1 MFSTP
6 QLCTF
11 GLALAVG
18 AAPSASAIQQ
28 RSPADVPVLRA
39 SHLAGAIT
47 LDGRL
52 DEPDWAAAQVA
63 THFTQSYPKP
73 GTPATNAT
81 EVRVLYSDDALY
93 VGVTMRDPHPDS
105 IAAQLARRDAA
116 DLYSDFVH
124 VMIDSYNDKRTAF
137 RFSVNPLGVKRDVLS
152 YNDIY
157 EDANWD
163 AVWEVATRVDSAG
176 WTAEF
181 RIPFSQLRFG
191 TPASGAEQHWGFQ
204 VMRDIARTQERDSW
218 APWQQQDGRF
228 VSSFGQLVGLVGIRQ
243 PKRIEIMPYV
253 STRLTRAPGLA
264 ANPFYRTNDTQFKAG
279 VDMKYGLPA
288 GLTLTA
294 TVNPDFGQ
302 TEVDPAVVNLTAFET
317 FFPEKRPFFVEGSD
331 VLRFGELQSNNSYGF
346 EQYFYS
352 RRVGRSPS
360 RSLGGDSVAFRRVP
374 EASRIV
380 GAAKVSGQAGPWSI
394 GLMDA
399 FTQRETGEYET
410 ISLRKGTFLAE
421 PATNYAVSSVR
432 RSFREGQTNIGATFN
447 ATTRLLSDSVLAA
460 FLHRQALVGG
470 TDFTHTWS
478 KRSWVM
484 SGFVAGSRVNG
495 TAQTLA
501 ATQRSSVH
509 NFQRPDASYLGV
521 DSTRTSLT
529 GHIIGL
535 ALQRAGTTWA
545 SVEAKESSPGLE
557 LNDAGFQSRTDYR
570 SLATSLGTQNFESG
584 KRFRNFTISGG
595 TTQAWNFGGTPITQI
610 AYGGAN
616 AMMLNF
622 WSGGFNLQA
631 APKSYSDRVT
641 RGGPLVENA
650 SWALARIFG
659 ASDTRG
665 TIWFGVSAS
674 IERDAD
680 QSSYRS
686 YSASV
691 NFRPSSSV
699 QLAFQPAFSADKTSS
714 QYVATRADGFAATY
728 GNRYVFA
735 VLNQKTLS
743 METRLNWTLATT
755 LSLEVYAQPFVSAG
769 QYDGFKE
776 LASAGTRKFTE
787 YGVAAGSLVRA
798 RDQGTVVIDP
808 DGGGPAPAFTLGEPD
823 FKVRSLRGNA
833 VLRWEYRPGSTVFFV
848 WQQSRSG
855 GDAEGQFSF
864 GRDAGGIFRERPTNV
879 FLVKASRWIGR

>member
-1 MFSTP
+1 MLSAP
-6 QLCTF
+6 RKCAI
-11 GLALAVG
+11 GLALAG
-18 AAPSASAIQQ
+18 ATMPSVLAAQQ
-28 RSPADVPVLRA
+28 SSGADAPVLRA
-39 SHLAGAIT
+39 ARLEGAIT

-52 DEPDWAAAQVA
+52 DEPAWGAAEVG

-93 VGVTMRDPHPDS
+93 VGVTMPDPHPDS

-191 TPASGAEQHWGFQ
+191 TPASGVEQHWGFQ
-204 VMRDIARTQERDSW
+204 VMRDIARSQERDSW

-228 VSSFGQLVGLVGIRQ
+228 VSSFGQLVGLVGVRQ
-243 PKRIEIMPYV
+243 PKRIEIMPYI
-253 STRLTRAPGLA
+253 STRLTRAPGLS
-264 ANPFYRTNDTQFKAG
+264 ANPFYSTNDTQLKTG

-294 TVNPDFGQ
+294 TVSPDFGQ

-374 EASRIV
+374 DASHIV

-399 FTQRETGEYET
+399 FTQRETGEYAT
-410 ISLRKGTFLAE
+410 TFLRKGTFVAE
-421 PATNYAVSSVR
+421 PATNYTVSRVR

-447 ATTRLLSDSVLAA
+447 ATTRFLSDSVVAS
-460 FLHRQALVGG
+460 FLHRQALIGG

-495 TAQTLA
+495 MARTLTG
-501 ATQRSSVH
+501 TQRSSVH

-529 GHIIGL
+529 GHIVGL
-535 ALQRAGTTWA
+535 ALQRPGSTWA

-570 SLATSLGTQNFESG
+570 SVATSLGTQNFESG

-616 AMMLNF
+616 AMLLNF

-631 APKSYSDRVT
+631 APKTYSDRVA

-659 ASDTRG
+659 ATDTRS
-665 TIWFGVSAS
+665 TLWLSLSAS
-674 IERDAD
+674 FEHDAD
-680 QSSYRS
+680 ESSYRS
-686 YSASV
+686 YSTSV

-699 QLAFQPAFSADKTSS
+699 QLVLQPAFSVNRTSS
-714 QYVATRADGFAATY
+714 QYVATQSDALATTS

-735 VLNQKTLS
+735 ALDQKTLS
-743 METRLNWTLATT
+743 METRLNWTLLTT
-755 LSLEVYAQPFVSAG
+755 LSLELYAQPFVSAG
-769 QYDGFKE
+769 QYNGFKE
-776 LASAGTRKFTE
+776 LASAHTRSFVTYGT
-787 YGVAAGSLVRA
+787 VARA

-808 DGGGPAPAFTLGEPD
+808 DGAGPAPAFTLGEPD
-823 FKVRSLRGNA
+823 FKIRSLRGNA
-833 VLRWEYRPGSTVFFV
+833 VLRWEYRPGSTLFFV
-848 WQQSRSG
+848 WQQSRNG
-855 GDAEGQFSF
+855 QDEVGQFAAYRDF
-864 GRDAGGIFRERPTNV
+864 GAIFRERPTNV
-879 FLVKASRWIGR
+879 FLAKASYWFGR